1 MRAVTIPFQNEEK
14 VRSDKNLTNKI
25 KSTLF
30 SSHCWL
36 RTFSIAFAS
45 IVLILI
51 PFSASAKSV
60 KPVSPLAKA
69 RTLQAQGKT
78 QAAINAYTGVAN
90 SLHGKNDVL
99 ASQALY
105 EAGLLAATAGKNP
118 AERNS
123 YQQQAYQLFQ
133 QLEDEYPNSKVV
145 AQLKQSDVIPTLIKK
160 IDLYN
165 SHDWKYKLINA
176 LVNITG
182 RVPAFSYAFSMLLL
196 AVLVRLLLT
205 PLTKKQY
212 ASMRDM
218 QRLQPLIKELQKKY
232 KGADLG
238 QKQMD
243 LFKEHGINPFG
254 SCLPMLLQIPFLI
267 LIYTAIEVY
276 RFAFMKGTFLWIGSS
291 LCHRYP
297 GIVAANL
304 GLPDI
309 PLLVIYTASNYLV
322 MRLTPVTDPAQAEQ
336 QKTMALI
343 SSLIFFYMFWRYQWP
358 SAFLLYWLAL
368 NVITMVQQYY
378 YMHRPLKQ
386 QAALEAANSTDA
398 STIISRNGAKA
409 EAPAPI
415 VETVNPSK
423 ARPRKRKR

>member
-1 MRAVTIPFQNEEK
+1 MRF
-14 VRSDKNLTNKI
+14 DKNLNHQLNSVMFSFQYRFWPL
-25 KSTLF
+25 ST
-30 SSHCWL
+30 
-36 RTFSIAFAS
+36 AFAI

-51 PFSASAKSV
+51 PFTAIAQAAK
-60 KPVSPLAKA
+60 PENPLAKA
-69 RTLQAQGKT
+69 QTLQAEGKT
-78 QAAINAYTGVAN
+78 QAAINAYTDVSN
-90 SLHGKNDVL
+90 SLHGKNDAL

-105 EAGLLAATAGKNP
+105 DAGQLAATAGKNP
-118 AERNS
+118 AERNAF
-123 YQQQAYQLFQ
+123 QQQAYQLFQ
-133 QLEDEYPNSKVV
+133 QLENEFPNTKAV
-145 AQLKQSDVIPTLIKK
+145 AQLKQSDAIPNLITQ
-160 IDLYN
+160 IDQYN

-176 LVNITG
+176 LVNVTG

-218 QRLQPLIKELQKKY
+218 QRLQPLIKELQSKY

-276 RFAFMKGTFLWIGSS
+276 RFAFMKGTFLWIGSP
-291 LCHRYP
+291 LDHRYP

-304 GLPDI
+304 GMPDI

-322 MRLTPVTDPAQAEQ
+322 MRLTPVTDPNQAEQ

-386 QAALEAANSTDA
+386 QAALEAANSSAA
-398 STIISRNGAKA
+398 SATISRNGAKA
-409 EAPAPI
+409 ETPSPV